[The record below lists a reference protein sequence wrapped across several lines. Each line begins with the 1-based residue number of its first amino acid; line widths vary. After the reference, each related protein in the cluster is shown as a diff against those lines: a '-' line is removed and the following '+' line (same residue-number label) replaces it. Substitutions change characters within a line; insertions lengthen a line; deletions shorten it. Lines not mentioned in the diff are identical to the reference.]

1 MISFTFFFQLI
12 RFQSQFKKRNIK
24 NKYKIFNMYDHL
36 YKSSIFFA
44 TFISNIS
51 NKYNNARLNIAASF
65 ITLTVP

>member
-24 NKYKIFNMYDHL
+24 NKYLICTII
-36 YKSSIFFA
+36 SINLRYFFA

-51 NKYNNARLNIAASF
+51 NKYDNARLNIAAFF